1 MSRPAVSDRPTPAS
15 ASASSSIAP
24 SDTAVP
30 APAQPIAAATEHRAI
45 MRVIGGI
52 VLCILLAALDQT
64 VVIPAVPAI
73 AQDLDGFGHLSWI
86 VTAYLITSTVTTPL
100 YGKLS
105 DSFGRRRL
113 LMVAIALFVLASLA
127 CAIAGSLQQLILFRA
142 LQGIGGG
149 GLMSLAQAAIAD
161 VVSPRQRGR
170 YQGYLAAVWAVASVA
185 GPLVGGWVSDHLSWR
200 WLFWIN
206 LPLGLLA
213 MWLCHRG
220 LRALPAPARKAR
232 VDWGGALLLTVAIVS
247 FLLAMSWG
255 GERYDWLSAPMAGL
269 AALTGL
275 SVLALVWQER
285 RASDPML
292 PPRLFANRSFVL
304 GVGASALAASALFL
318 CVFAL
323 PLHFQLV
330 RGADA
335 AMSGMLVVPFLLST
349 VAGNFVV
356 AILAPRLG
364 RLRGLLT
371 IGFAAAAL
379 GLAALSTATPATSLV
394 WLLAAM
400 IVTGVGLGICMVGTL
415 MNVQNALERR
425 DTGAGTG
432 ALLVLRSLGSALGGA
447 MAGTLLTLAF
457 RGALHAAGHDSAS
470 APLDLGALR
479 HGSEAFAQLTPQV
492 QHLLAGGVEAGF
504 HWIFAAGAAAA
515 LLALGLV
522 RRTPDVELRGAVSD
536 HVKPLAME

>member
-1 MSRPAVSDRPTPAS
+1 
-15 ASASSSIAP
+15 
-24 SDTAVP
+24 
-30 APAQPIAAATEHRAI
+30 

-73 AQDLDGFGHLSWI
+73 AEDLDGFGHLSWI

-113 LMVAIALFVLASLA
+113 LLVAIALFVLASLA
-127 CAIAGSLQQLILFRA
+127 CAMAGSLQQLILFRA

-220 LRALPAPARKAR
+220 LRALPAPAGKAR
-232 VDWGGALLLTVAIVS
+232 VDWGGALLLTMAIVS

-275 SVLALVWQER
+275 SVLALIWQER

-292 PPRLFANRSFVL
+292 PPRLFANRSYVL

-356 AILAPRLG
+356 ALLAPRLG

-371 IGFAAAAL
+371 AGFAAAAL
-379 GLAALSTATPATSLV
+379 GLAALTTATPASSLTL
-394 WLLAAM
+394 LLAAM
-400 IVTGVGLGICMVGTL
+400 IVTGIGLGICMVGTL

-447 MAGTLLTLAF
+447 LAGTLLTLAF
-457 RGALHAAGHDSAS
+457 RGALHAAGHDSIA

-479 HGSEAFAQLTPQV
+479 HGSEAFAQLAPEL
-492 QHLLAGGVEAGF
+492 QHRLAGGVEAGF
-504 HWIFAAGAAAA
+504 HWIFATGAAAA

>member
-1 MSRPAVSDRPTPAS
+1 MSRPAVSDRPDPAS
-15 ASASSSIAP
+15 APSSIAP
-24 SDTAVP
+24 SGTAVP
-30 APAQPIAAATEHRAI
+30 APAQPVAAAADHRAI

-113 LMVAIALFVLASLA
+113 LMVAIGLFVLASLA
-127 CAIAGSLQQLILFRA
+127 CAMAGSLQQLILFRA

-220 LRALPAPARKAR
+220 LRALPAPAGKAR

-255 GERYDWLSAPMAGL
+255 GERFDWLSAPMAGL

-292 PPRLFANRSFVL
+292 PPRLFANRNYVL

-335 AMSGMLVVPFLLST
+335 ATSGMLVVPFLLST

-356 AILAPRLG
+356 AMLAPRLG

-394 WLLAAM
+394 LLLAAM

-457 RGALHAAGHDSAS
+457 RGALHAAGHDSVGAS
-470 APLDLGALR
+470 LDLGALR
-479 HGSEAFAQLTPQV
+479 HGSEAFAQLAPQV
-492 QHLLAGGVEAGF
+492 QHLLTGGVEAGF
-504 HWIFAAGAAAA
+504 HWIFATGAAAA

-522 RRTPDVELRGAVSD
+522 RRTPDVELRGAVPD

>member
-15 ASASSSIAP
+15 ASTPSSIAP

-30 APAQPIAAATEHRAI
+30 ASGQTVAAAVNHRAI

-105 DSFGRRRL
+105 DSFGRRQL
-113 LMVAIALFVLASLA
+113 LLVAIALFVLASLA
-127 CAIAGSLQQLILFRA
+127 CAMAGSLQQLILVRA

-220 LRALPAPARKAR
+220 LRALPAPAGKAR

-269 AALTGL
+269 AALTAL
-275 SVLALVWQER
+275 SVLALLWQER

-292 PPRLFANRSFVL
+292 PPRLFANRSYVL

-349 VAGNFVV
+349 VGGNFVV
-356 AILAPRLG
+356 AMLAPRLG

-371 IGFAAAAL
+371 VGFAAAAL
-379 GLAALSTATPATSLV
+379 GLAALSTATPASSLAL
-394 WLLAAM
+394 LLAAM
-400 IVTGVGLGICMVGTL
+400 IVTGVGLGVCMVGTL

-457 RGALHAAGHDSAS
+457 RGALHAAGHDSVG

-479 HGSEAFAQLTPQV
+479 HGSEAFARLAPEV
-492 QHLLAGGVEAGF
+492 QHLLTGSVEAGF
-504 HWIFAAGAAAA
+504 HWIFATGAAAA
-515 LLALGLV
+515 LLALALV

>member
-1 MSRPAVSDRPTPAS
+1 
-15 ASASSSIAP
+15 
-24 SDTAVP
+24 
-30 APAQPIAAATEHRAI
+30 

-73 AQDLDGFGHLSWI
+73 AEDLDGFGHLSWI

-113 LMVAIALFVLASLA
+113 LLVAIALFVLASLA
-127 CAIAGSLQQLILFRA
+127 CAMAGSLQQLILFRA

-220 LRALPAPARKAR
+220 LRALPAPAGNAR

-269 AALTGL
+269 AALTGF

-292 PPRLFANRSFVL
+292 PPRLFANRSYVL

-356 AILAPRLG
+356 AMLAPRLG

-371 IGFAAAAL
+371 AGFAAAAL
-379 GLAALSTATPATSLV
+379 GLAALSTATPASSLTL
-394 WLLAAM
+394 LLAAM
-400 IVTGVGLGICMVGTL
+400 MVTGVGLGICMVGTL

-447 MAGTLLTLAF
+447 LAGTLLTLAF
-457 RGALHAAGHDSAS
+457 RGALHAAGHDSIA

-479 HGSEAFAQLTPQV
+479 HGSEAFAQLAPEL
-492 QHLLAGGVEAGF
+492 QHRLAGGVEAGF
-504 HWIFAAGAAAA
+504 HWIFATGAAAA
-515 LLALGLV
+515 LLAISLV